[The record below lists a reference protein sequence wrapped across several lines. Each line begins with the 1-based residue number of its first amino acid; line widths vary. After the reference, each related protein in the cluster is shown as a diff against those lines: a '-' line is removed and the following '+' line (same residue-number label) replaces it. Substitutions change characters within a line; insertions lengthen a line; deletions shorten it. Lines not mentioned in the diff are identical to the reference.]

1 MLTWH
6 SRLQDRS
13 EGGGFLLALDINIFT
28 CCDVGPSWVY
38 KQFHSLG
45 IKKLHCFRD
54 RSAVGRCPLN
64 MSPPSPLAASH
75 QNKAHFPFHQ
85 PCPSTTGF
93 QAMSS
98 WTWVLVTLPRKPWK
112 GFVNHSSIAVEWDV
126 GENTIHEWE
135 RLWEFCPRIAWLCLL
150 SSYLTL
156 KTQKLEV

>member
-54 RSAVGRCPLN
+54 LLTFSVSPQISVWQTHTKNFPLQ
-64 MSPPSPLAASH
+64 A
-75 QNKAHFPFHQ
+75 
-85 PCPSTTGF
+85 TGNF
-93 QAMSS
+93 I
-98 WTWVLVTLPRKPWK
+98 
-112 GFVNHSSIAVEWDV
+112 F
-126 GENTIHEWE
+126 
-135 RLWEFCPRIAWLCLL
+135 FLL
-150 SSYLTL
+150 LFTPGHTACVSGM
-156 KTQKLEV
+156 